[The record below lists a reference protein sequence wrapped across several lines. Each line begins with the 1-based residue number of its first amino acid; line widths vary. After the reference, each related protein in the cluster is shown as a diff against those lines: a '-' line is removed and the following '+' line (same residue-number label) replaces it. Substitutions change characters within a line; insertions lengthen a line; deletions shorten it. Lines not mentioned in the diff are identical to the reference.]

1 MKNAMKSASSLV
13 YTGLTLGL
21 TSFALAGSAAAETNT
36 QGEAADAA
44 HGEAT
49 EAAHGEATEAAH
61 SEVADAAHG
70 ATDAAHGA
78 AEGAHGGWFEAENIV
93 LAAVLLFVFFVMF
106 KAGGAILGMLDER
119 GNKVRR
125 QLAEAQKLREEA
137 QAILGEM
144 KAKQEAAKEDAAKI
158 VAQAK
163 ADAEH
168 ARAKAMADL
177 EASIAN
183 RQAAAAQK
191 IRQAEISAVEEVKQR
206 AIELAS
212 QAATKVLANH
222 LAAGNA
228 SGYMDTALKEVQSR
242 LS

>member
-13 YTGLTLGL
+13 FTALTMGLTHY
-21 TSFALAGSAAAETNT
+21 ALLGSAAAETNT
-36 QGEAADAA
+36 HGEAADAA
-44 HGEAT
+44 HGEAAG
-49 EAAHGEATEAAH
+49 EAAHGAQGAAADAGH
-61 SEVADAAHG
+61 AVDAAHG
-70 ATDAAHGA
+70 AGHG
-78 AEGAHGGWFEAENIV
+78 EEGWFVAENIV
-93 LAAVLLFVFFVMF
+93 LAAVLLFVFVVMF
-106 KAGGAILGMLDER
+106 KAGGSILAMLDER
-119 GNKVRR
+119 GNKVRS

-137 QAILGEM
+137 QATLAEM

-163 ADAEH
+163 ADAEN

-191 IRQAEISAVEEVKQR
+191 IRQAEISAVDEVKTK

-212 QAATKVLANH
+212 QAAAKVLANH
-222 LAAGNA
+222 MAAGNA
-228 SGYMDTALKEVQSR
+228 SSYMDGALKEVQSR
-242 LS
+242 LG

>member
-36 QGEAADAA
+36 QGT
-44 HGEAT
+44 GN
-49 EAAHGEATEAAH
+49 EAAHGEA
-61 SEVADAAHG
+61 SEAAHG

-78 AEGAHGGWFEAENIV
+78 ADAAHGAADGAHGGWFEAENIV

-119 GNKVRR
+119 GNKVRS

-191 IRQAEISAVEEVKQR
+191 IKQAEISAIEDVKQS
-206 AIELAS
+206 AIALAS
-212 QAATKVLANH
+212 QAAAKVLANH
-222 LAAGNA
+222 MAAGNA
-228 SGYMDTALKEVQSR
+228 SSYMDTALKEVQSR